1 MIRITSEEIEALN
14 ITARTSVEWVRES
27 FLMKE
32 RAQLPAKISLHPQ
45 GDDFINTMPCLLPE
59 EFGRF
64 TCKVVSRMNG
74 QKPALSSEL
83 MLLDSH
89 TGRMLALMNA
99 DWITARR
106 TGAVAALAIETL
118 INKTGG

>member
-14 ITARTSVEWVRES
+14 ISARTSVEWVRES

-45 GDDFINTMPCLLPE
+45 GDDMINTMPCLLPRE
-59 EFGRF
+59 LGRF
-64 TCKVVSRMNG
+64 ACKIISRIEG
-74 QKPALSSEL
+74 QKPVLKSEV
-83 MLLDSH
+83 MLLDSR
-89 TGRMLALMNA
+89 TGRELALING

-106 TGAVAALAIETL
+106 TGAVAALAIKTL